1 MAGEMPCRRPTPSLS
16 VPALVRCPMAPR
28 LLSVWRCRNPGW
40 IRGSAIQPHC
50 TRSGHRGVISNPA
63 VRTTGQ
69 SLKPASLR
77 ALATSQLGI
86 VCLPTAILRC
96 RDFGRLA
103 SLRRDAKACA
113 EGWCTTG
120 ASNAADHPLINR
132 ASTDMPDRTRPR
144 RSILQLL
151 VGVFATAAVDTVPLT
166 HAFAKG
172 GGGGGNGNGGGG

>member
-1 MAGEMPCRRPTPSLS
+1 MPTTDAELERPSSRS
-16 VPALVRCPMAPR
+16 VPHGPTASVGLALPQSRLDTGFGHPTTLHAIGPPR
-28 LLSVWRCRNPGW
+28 SDFQ
-40 IRGSAIQPHC
+40 S
-50 TRSGHRGVISNPA
+50 SG
-63 VRTTGQ
+63 RTTGQ

-113 EGWCTTG
+113 EGWCSTG

-172 GGGGGNGNGGGG
+172 GRWWRQR